1 MSRMFTTIAYKESV
15 KSEGGGKIVS
25 FTVLR
30 MDKPQKSLQSKP
42 ALMPQKFIKII
53 NYERAKM
60 KMFWA

>member
-1 MSRMFTTIAYKESV
+1 M
-15 KSEGGGKIVS
+15 KSEGGGRIVS